1 MHSKSGVPDF
11 CTFFPEIVRLR
22 LTFFCIRE
30 PVALIPIGERSM
42 TIDDIKNAV
51 KDVAVEFPISRT
63 VLFGSR
69 ANGTFTPESDVD
81 LIMEFNAPVTLI
93 TISKI
98 KNRLE
103 SILETNVDIVHGP
116 LQDDDMI
123 EIENEIEVYKA

>member
-1 MHSKSGVPDF
+1 
-11 CTFFPEIVRLR
+11 
-22 LTFFCIRE
+22 
-30 PVALIPIGERSM
+30 M

-69 ANGTFTPESDVD
+69 ANGTSTPESDVD

-98 KNRLE
+98 KNQLE
-103 SILETNVDIVHGP
+103 SILESNVDIVHGP

>member
-1 MHSKSGVPDF
+1 
-11 CTFFPEIVRLR
+11 
-22 LTFFCIRE
+22 
-30 PVALIPIGERSM
+30 
-42 TIDDIKNAV
+42 
-51 KDVAVEFPISRT
+51 
-63 VLFGSR
+63 
-69 ANGTFTPESDVD
+69 TPESDVD

-116 LQDDDMI
+116 MQDDDMI

>member
-1 MHSKSGVPDF
+1 MHILSGDRQAA
-11 CTFFPEIVRLR
+11 TND
-22 LTFFCIRE
+22 FCIRE
-30 PVALIPIGERSM
+30 PIALIPIEERSM

-69 ANGTFTPESDVD
+69 ANGTYTPESDVD

-116 LQDDDMI
+116 MQDEDMI

>member
-1 MHSKSGVPDF
+1 MHFLSGDRQAVTDD
-11 CTFFPEIVRLR
+11 
-22 LTFFCIRE
+22 FCIRG
-30 PVALIPIGERSM
+30 PAALIPIEERSM

-51 KDVAVEFPISRT
+51 KDVAVEFPISRA

-69 ANGTFTPESDVD
+69 ANGTSTPESDVD

-103 SILETNVDIVHGP
+103 NILETNVDIVHGP
-116 LQDDDMI
+116 LQDDDVI

>member
-1 MHSKSGVPDF
+1 
-11 CTFFPEIVRLR
+11 
-22 LTFFCIRE
+22 
-30 PVALIPIGERSM
+30 M

-51 KDVAVEFPISRT
+51 KDVAVEFPIFRT
-63 VLFGSR
+63 VLFGLR
-69 ANGTFTPESDVD
+69 ANGTYTPESDVD

-116 LQDDDMI
+116 MQDDDMI

>member
-1 MHSKSGVPDF
+1 
-11 CTFFPEIVRLR
+11 
-22 LTFFCIRE
+22 
-30 PVALIPIGERSM
+30 M

-63 VLFGSR
+63 VLFGSW
-69 ANGTFTPESDVD
+69 ANGTYTPESDVD

-103 SILETNVDIVHGP
+103 SILESNVDIVHGP

>member
-1 MHSKSGVPDF
+1 MHILSGNRQAAPDD
-11 CTFFPEIVRLR
+11 
-22 LTFFCIRE
+22 FCIRE
-30 PVALIPIGERSM
+30 PVTLIPTEERSM

-69 ANGTFTPESDVD
+69 ANGTYTPESDVD

-103 SILETNVDIVHGP
+103 SILESNVDIVHGP

>member
-1 MHSKSGVPDF
+1 
-11 CTFFPEIVRLR
+11 
-22 LTFFCIRE
+22 
-30 PVALIPIGERSM
+30 M
-42 TIDDIKNAV
+42 TIEDIKNAIKV
-51 KDVAVEFPISRT
+51 VAADFPICRA

-69 ANGTFTPESDVD
+69 ANGTYTPESDVD

-116 LQDDDMI
+116 MHDDDMI

>member
-1 MHSKSGVPDF
+1 MTDDF
-11 CTFFPEIVRLR
+11 IEMDTAALQRQFAEINKKLTNIDTALR
-22 LTFFCIRE
+22 NDIMDSVLRE
-30 PVALIPIGERSM
+30 AAGQLQAEQKRILSTAP
-42 TIDDIKNAV
+42 
-51 KDVAVEFPISRT
+51 
-63 VLFGSR
+63 
-69 ANGTFTPESDVD
+69 SDS
-81 LIMEFNAPVTLI
+81 IMEFNAPITLI